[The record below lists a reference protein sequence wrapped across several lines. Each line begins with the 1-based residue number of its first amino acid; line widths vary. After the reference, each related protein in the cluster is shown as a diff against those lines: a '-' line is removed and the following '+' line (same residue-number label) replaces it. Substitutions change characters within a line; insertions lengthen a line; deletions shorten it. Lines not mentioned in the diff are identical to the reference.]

1 MIYFQVYEVHINGVR
16 HCSLRYRQFHNLS
29 EKLRRDF
36 HPSTLPSFPPKKL
49 MPLTLNQLEDRRLG
63 LEKYLQLLSQDPRV
77 ANGITFNGFLL
88 AAQQETASEKSDEV
102 DLDVY
107 LMNDSKIS
115 IRGLTV
121 LQTEEVLEVRI
132 LIRMF
137 FYIFLIFLIVSI
149 FFF

>member
-1 MIYFQVYEVHINGVR
+1 
-16 HCSLRYRQFHNLS
+16 
-29 EKLRRDF
+29 
-36 HPSTLPSFPPKKL
+36 

-137 FYIFLIFLIVSI
+137 FYIFLIFLIV
-149 FFF
+149 

>member
-1 MIYFQVYEVHINGVR
+1 MTTYSFQVYEVHINGVR
-16 HCSLRYRQFHNLS
+16 HCSLRYRQLHNLH

-49 MPLTLNQLEDRRLG
+49 MPLTLNQLEDRRIG

-121 LQTEEVLEVRI
+121 LQTEEVLEVSKSR
-132 LIRMF
+132 
-137 FYIFLIFLIVSI
+137 I
-149 FFF
+149 FFHAKLIDKIYLF

>member
-1 MIYFQVYEVHINGVR
+1 
-16 HCSLRYRQFHNLS
+16 
-29 EKLRRDF
+29 
-36 HPSTLPSFPPKKL
+36 

-149 FFF
+149 FF

>member
-1 MIYFQVYEVHINGVR
+1 
-16 HCSLRYRQFHNLS
+16 
-29 EKLRRDF
+29 
-36 HPSTLPSFPPKKL
+36 
-49 MPLTLNQLEDRRLG
+49 MPLTLNQLEDRRIG

-121 LQTEEVLEVRI
+121 LQTEEVLEVSKSR
-132 LIRMF
+132 
-137 FYIFLIFLIVSI
+137 I
-149 FFF
+149 FFHAKLIDKITFSNFPESLSSAGSPRRFGLLLRSLLNST